1 MTKTVA
7 LRLDDDVH
15 AQATVAADLSGQN
28 LSDFIRDAITYRT
41 GVVAADPAIAEKAQ
55 EALAA
60 IDAEVEQRRA
70 ALTRF
75 AENQE
80 S

>member
-1 MTKTVA
+1 MTKTIA
-7 LRLDDDVH
+7 LRLDDKLH
-15 AQATVAADLSGQN
+15 AEAVAAADLSGQN
-28 LSDFIRDAITYRT
+28 LSDFIRDAIEDRT
-41 GVVAADPAIAEKAQ
+41 IHVAADPATAEKAR

-75 AENQE
+75 AGNQE